1 MQNSTCAYCIKTME
15 NQERVIYET
24 LIGERVCDSHWW
36 RVRKSM
42 ITCEL
47 PLTKSGFELFI
58 ALKKTSPRYFSQY
71 HKVKVQIS
79 KQLEPSIGEGITG
92 EQFIKLLEQ
101 LNIHPNQST
110 ISRWFKRCG
119 GYKSKAFYNKTVLIP
134 ICALALIYKSKK
146 QNNSLAKVS

>member
-1 MQNSTCAYCIKTME
+1 ME
-15 NQERVIYET
+15 EPRIIYET
-24 LIGERVCDSHWW
+24 LKGERVNDVHWW
-36 RVRKSM
+36 RVKQVM

-47 PLTKSGFELFI
+47 PLNKSGFELFI

-71 HKVKVQIS
+71 HKVKRQIT

-92 EQFIKLLEQ
+92 EQFVKLLEQ

-110 ISRWFKRCG
+110 ISRWFKSCG

-134 ICALALIYKSKK
+134 ICAIALIYKSKT

>member
-1 MQNSTCAYCIKTME
+1 ME
-15 NQERVIYET
+15 EPRIIYET
-24 LIGERVCDSHWW
+24 LAGVRVNDVHWW
-36 RVRKSM
+36 RVKQAM

-71 HKVKVQIS
+71 HKVKAQIS

-92 EQFIKLLEQ
+92 GQFIKLLSQ

-110 ISRWFKRCG
+110 ISRWFKSCG
-119 GYKSKAFYNKTVLIP
+119 GFKSKAFYNKTVLIP
-134 ICALALIYKSKK
+134 ICALALIYKAKIQNK
-146 QNNSLAKVS
+146 QLAKVS